1 AATTPIALRDLLNGD
16 ENATALPSITRIRL
30 TQHAQESSIDH
41 RVHLALMCLA
51 HIAFGDAH
59 PDEKFPWLADVARI
73 RSPADPPLTGGD
85 RGEEHGGESKS
96 ALRSGSAF
104 HVQQYLSQ
112 LASQRSLAI
121 GGQG

>member
-59 PDEKFPWLADVARI
+59 PDEKFPWLAHVGRI
-73 RSPADPPLTGGD
+73 RSPADPPVTGGN
-85 RGEEHGGESKS
+85 RGEKHGGESET
-96 ALRSGSAF
+96 ACRSGSAF
-104 HVQQYLSQ
+104 HVQQHLSP
-112 LASQRSLAI
+112 LARPRRPAI
-121 GGQG
+121 GVP